1 MEPQPYGLRLIP
13 VRDQN
18 YFENAGEDWN
28 KEEKRSLLY
37 VTTEPWRSNYSH
49 NLQEKSMN
57 RFLTGAAM
65 FAFLAVPAFAQ
76 SPTSQTS
83 PNAQTNPNSTSSP
96 SPSLAASQKIRQD
109 LLSAGFTDVKIVSE
123 SFVVQAKS
131 KDGDPVLMTIGPR
144 GMSVFEAVNGNN
156 SSAST
161 TTGSSNGSTSS
172 GAQNNST
179 SKNK

>member
-1 MEPQPYGLRLIP
+1 
-13 VRDQN
+13 
-18 YFENAGEDWN
+18 
-28 KEEKRSLLY
+28 
-37 VTTEPWRSNYSH
+37 
-49 NLQEKSMN
+49 MN
-57 RFLTGAAM
+57 RFLTGAAILV
-65 FAFLAVPAFAQ
+65 FLGAPAFAQ
-76 SPTSQTS
+76 SPTSQTP
-83 PNAQTNPNSTSSP
+83 PNAQTNANSTSS
-96 SPSLAASQKIRQD
+96 STSLAASQKIRQD
-109 LLSAGFTDVKIVSE
+109 LLSAGFTDVKVVSE

-172 GAQNNST
+172 GAQNNPT